1 MDRIPDDQR
10 RDLAIPPA
18 EIEVRAVI
26 SNLRSREA
34 TQGAAKQR
42 ARLKWTQ
49 SGTSRRSCLAGM

>member
-34 TQGAAKQR
+34 TQGAAK
-42 ARLKWTQ
+42 
-49 SGTSRRSCLAGM
+49 